1 MAALARTLSYEPA
14 AASLRCPSCGSP
26 ADEGTA
32 VCTTCG
38 TVLADLAAPGSAADT
53 RPLTTGF
60 SCRSCGAT
68 VACEPGPRSYACAFC
83 GSTYVAEV
91 RGEGLSA
98 LVPEFLVPFRIGKD
112 QACGIFG
119 DWCRSGFFTPRD
131 VRQAGRIDRLQGIYL
146 PFWTFSMRA
155 DSTWEADIG
164 EWWYKES
171 SQTYTDAQG
180 KTRSKKTQVR
190 HTEWHPLR
198 GKHHSYHYH
207 FLVSGAYGLPQA
219 EALAVGPFQLLEMR
233 RYRPHY
239 LAGWLAEPF
248 SVPREQA
255 LAECQQ
261 AFREA
266 EGARI
271 RAFLPG
277 DTQSGVEWT
286 TTFSEVSDDLVL
298 LPFWIGTY
306 SYRGKVYR
314 YVLNGQTGKATGT
327 RPVSPVKVGLL
338 VAGVLLAI
346 LLIVLLSLGDPP

>member
-1 MAALARTLSYEPA
+1 MAAPHA
-14 AASLRCPSCGSP
+14 AYARCPSCGSP

-38 TVLADLAAPGSAADT
+38 TDIGDTAALSAPGSDVET
-53 RPLTTGF
+53 PPLTAGF

-98 LVPEFLVPFRIGKD
+98 LVPEFIVPFRVGRE
-112 QACGIFG
+112 QARGIFG
-119 DWCRSGFFTPRD
+119 DWCREGFFTPRD
-131 VRQAGRIDRLQGIYL
+131 VRQAGKLDRLQGIYL

-164 EWWYKES
+164 EWWYKEKTE
-171 SQTYTDAQG
+171 TYTDSQG
-180 KTRSKKTQVR
+180 KEQTRTVRVR

-198 GKHHSYHYH
+198 GRHHSYHAR
-207 FLVSGAYGLPQA
+207 FQTSGARGLPQE
-219 EALAVGPFQLLEMR
+219 EALAAGPFQLLEMR

-239 LAGWLAEPF
+239 LAGWLAEPV

-255 LAECQQ
+255 LAECQST
-261 AFREA
+261 FLEA

-277 DTQSGVEWT
+277 DTHSGLEWS
-286 TTFSEVSDDLVL
+286 TTFSEIADDLVL

-306 SYRGKVYR
+306 SYRGEVYR
-314 YVLNGQTGKATGT
+314 YVLNGQTGTATGT

-338 VAGVLLAI
+338 VAGILLAI
-346 LLIVLLSLGDPP
+346 LLIVLLSPELR

>member
-1 MAALARTLSYEPA
+1 MAALQPLA
-14 AASLRCPSCGSP
+14 ALRCPTCGSP
-26 ADEGTA
+26 ADEGTS

-38 TVLADLAAPGSAADT
+38 TVLAAPAALTASGSAADT
-53 RPLTTGF
+53 QPLTAGF
-60 SCRSCGAT
+60 TCQSCGAT

-91 RGEGLSA
+91 RGEGLSG
-98 LVPEFLVPFRIGKD
+98 LVPEFIVPFRVGRE

-119 DWCRSGFFTPRD
+119 GWCRGGFFTPRD
-131 VRQAGRIDRLQGIYL
+131 VRQAAKLDRLQGIYL

-164 EWWYKES
+164 EWWYAES
-171 SQTYTDAQG
+171 SFTYTGPG
-180 KTRSKKTQVR
+180 KKRVKKKQVR

-198 GKHHSYHYH
+198 GRHHSYHAH
-207 FLVSGAYGLPQA
+207 FLVSGAHGLPQA
-219 EALAVGPFQLLEMR
+219 EALAAGPFQLLEMR

-248 SVPREQA
+248 SVPRETA
-255 LAECQQ
+255 LEECQRV
-261 AFREA
+261 FREA

-277 DTQSGVEWT
+277 DTQQGVEWT
-286 TTFSEVSDDLVL
+286 TTFSEISDDLVL

-306 SYRGKVYR
+306 SYRGKIYR
-314 YVLNGQTGKATGT
+314 YVLNGQTGKAVGT

-338 VAGVLLAI
+338 IAGILLAI
-346 LLIVLLSLGDPP
+346 LLIVLLSLGSR